1 MNRTIVIAVVG
12 VFALTACHLMKS
24 PGLTTM
30 DKTNAPRGVRNNN
43 PLNIRTGNDWKG
55 EAVGNGSAF
64 EVFTSPE
71 YGFRAGA
78 ITLRNYRKKYGLTTV
93 REIIS
98 RWSPSSENDTA
109 AYIAM
114 VCHELNVTE
123 NQTLNLSDDTLLA
136 RLMLA
141 MSIMENGR
149 GWFTLAQAKQ
159 GIKLAS

>member
-1 MNRTIVIAVVG
+1 
-12 VFALTACHLMKS
+12 
-24 PGLTTM
+24 M

-55 EAVGNGSAF
+55 EAVGNDSAF

-71 YGFRAGA
+71 YSFRAGA

-123 NQTLNLSDDTLLA
+123 NQTLNLSDDKLLA

-149 GWFTLAQAKQ
+149 GWFTLAQAKK